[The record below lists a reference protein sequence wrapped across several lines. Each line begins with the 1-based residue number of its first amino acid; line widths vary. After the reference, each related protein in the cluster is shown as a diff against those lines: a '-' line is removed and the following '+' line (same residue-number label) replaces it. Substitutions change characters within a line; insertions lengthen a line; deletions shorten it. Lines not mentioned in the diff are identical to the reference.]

1 MEATRRSERLSGSV
15 YQPLTGL
22 AEVIRARQD
31 GRGLVGAK
39 HTTAYDGLKGPV
51 LVEAVV
57 DISESE
63 VPV

>member
-1 MEATRRSERLSGSV
+1 MTAVVWWG
-15 YQPLTGL
+15 QNIPL
-22 AEVIRARQD
+22 
-31 GRGLVGAK
+31 
-39 HTTAYDGLKGPV
+39 AYDGLKGPV